1 MPSVGDMAPDFTLTA
16 QDKLSVTLSEMR
28 GGRVILAFYPAA
40 FTGVCTKEMCTFSEG
55 MSDLECVGASV
66 LGISVDSPFS
76 NSAFADANDISF
88 PLLSDVH
95 REAVNAYGV
104 ALADF
109 VISGYTVA
117 QRSVFVVEADG
128 SIGSA
133 WVADNPGQEPD
144 YEAVMDYCAK
154 YYCKYCYETHSSW
167 DFMEPRDDGS
177 ELWTCELCG
186 QTSRR

>member
-16 QDKLSVTLSEMR
+16 QDKSSVTLSDMR

-55 MSDLECVGASV
+55 MTSLNSSGVSV

-76 NSAFADANDISF
+76 NAAFAEANGISF

-95 REAVNAYGV
+95 REAVDDYGV
-104 ALADF
+104 SLGDF
-109 VISGYTVA
+109 VITGYTVA

-128 SIGSA
+128 RVGYSWI
-133 WVADNPGQEPD
+133 ADNPGMEPD
-144 YEAVMDYCAK
+144 YEAVMAHCA
-154 YYCKYCYETHSSW
+154 S
-167 DFMEPRDDGS
+167 P
-177 ELWTCELCG
+177 
-186 QTSRR
+186 

>member
-1 MPSVGDMAPDFTLTA
+1 MPAVGDPAPDFTLTA
-16 QDKLSVTLSEMR
+16 QDKSSVTLSEMS

-40 FTGVCTKEMCTFSEG
+40 FTGVCAKEMCTFSDG
-55 MSDLECVGASV
+55 MSTLESSGCSV

-88 PLLSDVH
+88 PLLSDIH
-95 REAVNAYGV
+95 REVIDAYDV

-128 SIGSA
+128 SIGYA

-144 YEAVMDYCAK
+144 YEAVMAHCA
-154 YYCKYCYETHSSW
+154 S
-167 DFMEPRDDGS
+167 P
-177 ELWTCELCG
+177 
-186 QTSRR
+186 

>member
-16 QDKLSVTLSEMR
+16 QDKSSVTLSDMR

-55 MSDLECVGASV
+55 MTSLNSSGVSV

-76 NSAFADANDISF
+76 NAAFAEANGISF

-95 REAVNAYGV
+95 REAIESYGV
-104 ALADF
+104 SLADF

-117 QRSVFVVEADG
+117 QRSVFVIEADG
-128 SIGSA
+128 RVGYS
-133 WVADNPGQEPD
+133 WVAENPGIEPD
-144 YEAVMDYCAK
+144 YEAVMAHCA
-154 YYCKYCYETHSSW
+154 S
-167 DFMEPRDDGS
+167 P
-177 ELWTCELCG
+177 
-186 QTSRR
+186 

>member
-16 QDKLSVTLSEMR
+16 QDKSSVTLSEMR
-28 GGRVILAFYPAA
+28 GSRVILAFYPAA

-55 MSDLECVGASV
+55 MTSLNSSGVSV

-76 NSAFADANDISF
+76 NAAFAEANGISF

-95 REAVNAYGV
+95 REAVDDYGV
-104 ALADF
+104 SLGDF

-128 SIGSA
+128 RVGYSWI
-133 WVADNPGQEPD
+133 ADNPGMEPD
-144 YEAVMDYCAK
+144 YEAVMAHCA
-154 YYCKYCYETHSSW
+154 S
-167 DFMEPRDDGS
+167 P
-177 ELWTCELCG
+177 
-186 QTSRR
+186 